1 MVARVS
7 RATKA
12 LIAKTFAQL
21 DYKTLGRVY
30 CYEGGDEFWHAR
42 RKPSQR
48 LGIKVAE
55 ALLNKVL
62 VGGRS
67 LYIGAGVGELPSLLA
82 EACERQRHVEPYNL
96 RRLEVAALN
105 RACRTLPVSFR
116 ARDAA
121 TARGTFDH
129 LWIVSV
135 LNDPERFPNL
145 SPLSYGQADPVTF
158 NARRFQKERK
168 IVQSI
173 VNRCMPK
180 LSLPGLVTT
189 TTEEVVWIAEW
200 CHRKKIPYLVEREQ
214 HPTALVGDPICFMRI
229 GGTGSKVGKFLRCNV
244 RRGPLNFGT
253 FNLHTLKP
261 TFFPESVRYWR
272 EYFT

>member
-1 MVARVS
+1 MAAEMG

-12 LIAKTFAQL
+12 LIAKVFAQL

-42 RKPSQR
+42 RKPCQR
-48 LGIKVAE
+48 LGIAVAE
-55 ALLNKVL
+55 ALMKKLPR
-62 VGGRS
+62 GGRS
-67 LYIGAGVGELPSLLA
+67 LYVGAGVGELPALLA
-82 EACERQRHVEPYNL
+82 EACERQRQVEPYNL
-96 RRLEVAALN
+96 RKSEVAALN

-121 TARGTFDH
+121 FARGPFDH

-135 LNDPERFPNL
+135 LNDPERFPHL

-158 NARRFQKERK
+158 NAARFQKERK

-200 CHRKKIPYLVEREQ
+200 CHRNKIPYLVERSQ
-214 HPTALVGDPICFMRI
+214 YPTALVGDPICFMN
-229 GGTGSKVGKFLRCNV
+229 VGM
-244 RRGPLNFGT
+244 RRTKG
-253 FNLHTLKP
+253 K
-261 TFFPESVRYWR
+261 E
-272 EYFT
+272 